1 MEYVGVTETFSL
13 QSPQRPPQLLGLVPD
28 HVGAEVSICTVSIPL
43 LTKLPWE
50 IEDQRHRH
58 SMKLA
63 RQLNHWLA
71 RIRLHVGGVNCRPSP
86 QGYAQP
92 GTGFRDEPSVSL
104 HCPTRHEDVVF
115 QVISS
120 LVAHSVDLPVRQDVQ
135 GLGILYLSVIAG
147 EMNLKVCE
155 LTKVP
160 GTL

>member
-1 MEYVGVTETFSL
+1 
-13 QSPQRPPQLLGLVPD
+13 
-28 HVGAEVSICTVSIPL
+28 
-43 LTKLPWE
+43 
-50 IEDQRHRH
+50 
-58 SMKLA
+58 MKLA
-63 RQLNHWLA
+63 RQLNQWLA

-86 QGYAQP
+86 QGDAQL
-92 GTGFRDEPSVSL
+92 GTGFSDEPPVSL

-120 LVAHSVDLPVRQDVQ
+120 LVAQSVDLPVRQDVQ